1 MSEHKLEIVNFG
13 IDNEKFQRAVA
24 AYGKFQSDQ
33 GIYFQDG
40 KYSPEGKLFVEQVTE
55 YIEYCF
61 MGGNDPI
68 PYDQEADH
76 DEKFFM
82 TSYND
87 KVFFFEKLED
97 AKTFW
102 NVLDAVD
109 GYFPSVLTAV

>member
-1 MSEHKLEIVNFG
+1 MSEYKLEIVNFG
-13 IDNEKFQRAVA
+13 IDNEKFERAVV
-24 AYGKFQSDQ
+24 AYRKFQSDQ
-33 GIYFQDG
+33 GVYCQDG
-40 KYSPEGKLFVEQVTE
+40 KYSPEGKLFVEPVTE

-61 MGGNDPI
+61 MGEKDPI
-68 PYDQEADH
+68 LSDQEADH
-76 DEKFFM
+76 DAKFFM

-87 KVFFFEKLED
+87 KVFFFETLED